1 MPETESP
8 CESALVE
15 FAHYPHAEMV
25 FSLVQK
31 YIYQQ
36 GQREPEGGGGR
47 GSCGT
52 FVFIP
57 QILEHASMFEFQRA
71 YYFVKVL
78 SSEKDPAEIRLIR
91 KSSTWL
97 QGPNLFI
104 SAVAA
109 AAVCTRSK

>member
-36 GQREPEGGGGR
+36 GQREPERGEGG
-47 GSCGT
+47 
-52 FVFIP
+52 
-57 QILEHASMFEFQRA
+57 HAVPLSSSHRFENMQGMFEFQRA

-91 KSSTWL
+91 KSSAWL
-97 QGPNLFI
+97 QVPNLFI

-109 AAVCTRSK
+109 AAVCTRCK